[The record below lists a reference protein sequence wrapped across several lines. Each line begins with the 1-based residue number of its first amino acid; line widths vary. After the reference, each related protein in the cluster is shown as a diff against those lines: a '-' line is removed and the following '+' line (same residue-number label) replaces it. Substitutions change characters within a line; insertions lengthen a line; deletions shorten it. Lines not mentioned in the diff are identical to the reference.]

1 MQAMG
6 SLVPQLQEYLCLP
19 PASSIDVQGSASLCL
34 CPESVSSQSG
44 GGGTRHMALP
54 SSLLGMPKGT
64 TGSLFVHPETLGQQP
79 ELSVTAGHMV
89 TALLQKTHFRRNFSL
104 ESTSSQTTQKSPLPH
119 LLQPWEPGILE
130 QLHLKGH
137 FAPCRRRETR
147 TTPDLFN
154 LLSQKHNF
162 LLLGFPSNTAG
173 NVLNFQ

>member
-1 MQAMG
+1 
-6 SLVPQLQEYLCLP
+6 
-19 PASSIDVQGSASLCL
+19 
-34 CPESVSSQSG
+34 
-44 GGGTRHMALP
+44 MALP
-54 SSLLGMPKGT
+54 SFFLGMPKGT

-79 ELSVTAGHMV
+79 ELSVIAGHMV
-89 TALLQKTHFRRNFSL
+89 TALLQQTHFRRNFSL
-104 ESTSSQTTQKSPLPH
+104 ESTNSQTTQKSPPPQ
-119 LLQPWEPGILE
+119 LLQSWEPGILE